1 MKQSLL
7 GGVVCIACSLPS
19 LGKAPPPNDNFSN
32 RIVLTGNSVAFSG
45 TLAGATLEPHE
56 ALGGNLTNVFLG
68 TVSQSIWWTWTA
80 PQTSLVT
87 VEMTGAS
94 ADSQIPSGG
103 PVDGIAI
110 YDTTNIFAK
119 AQPVAEMDLD
129 VSIVCQALTFSA
141 TEGSN
146 YQIQVLGSSST
157 AYQFL
162 LMAADIPLIL
172 QPPRSVTVSS
182 NASTLFTV
190 VAEGYRPL
198 SYQWQLAGS
207 NLAGQTA
214 PMLALTNIDGSQAGG
229 YSVIVTNAGGA
240 VTSTP
245 VVLAVSASDVQPS
258 LMAVTGQSAQFMFA
272 LTGEI
277 GRNYRIESSV
287 DLAGWTNEYSF
298 PDPFSRGVAPP
309 YGSFVTS
316 VVFNTNASST
326 FVMSNT
332 LPCKFLR
339 ASQYQPANEICIN
352 NMRQLRFAKSLW
364 RRDENGERWLYVESP
379 ASELAPYL
387 PQGALPCCPLDPLQS
402 FATSYEPSD
411 CETVPECMLVPQTH
425 VLEEPSQ

>member
-1 MKQSLL
+1 
-7 GGVVCIACSLPS
+7 
-19 LGKAPPPNDNFSN
+19 
-32 RIVLTGNSVAFSG
+32 
-45 TLAGATLEPHE
+45 
-56 ALGGNLTNVFLG
+56 
-68 TVSQSIWWTWTA
+68 
-80 PQTSLVT
+80 
-87 VEMTGAS
+87 MTGAS